1 MNESSA
7 VCESVLVGDLEKE
20 NILLNFLNVMKSS
33 VAFEELYVKT
43 YGKEKYAELID
54 VYSLTISPLTSSD
67 FQLQSSTSSNAIF
80 LSSDNTILSIKKIQT
95 DWVIDLANSTFSVGG
110 ESSNQYMLEFVNLLA
125 GAHLHLIKLIKN
137 NSAENVVFKK
147 GGLYYLASIYSLVPD
162 AQKPQLDIIFKEYDS
177 DVASV
182 KKEILT
188 GINN

>member
-1 MNESSA
+1 
-7 VCESVLVGDLEKE
+7 
-20 NILLNFLNVMKSS
+20 MKSS